1 MRRSLSDFPDLQVLW
16 LSMENGLALDGDA
29 IQSAGCLPTTH
40 EALGS
45 VADIEETSCG
55 GLIPIIP
62 VLRGEAGRRIRSSSL
77 NLAIQ
82 QVQG

>member
-1 MRRSLSDFPDLQVLW
+1 MRRSLSDFPDLWVTW
-16 LSMENGLALDGDA
+16 LSMENELALDGDA
-29 IQSAGCLPTTH
+29 IQSAGCLPTMQ

-45 VADIEETSCG
+45 VPDTEETSCS

-77 NLAIQ
+77 NSAMQ